1 MVCSL
6 RLCIATWQIK
16 IKAQPTEIFSV
27 SCAFFS
33 FINHLFIN
41 DFCCSVANNYRLY
54 FQNLFSYRS
63 LLVFGNFYYTEYK
76 TKRRMCE
83 FQKQKK
89 ALTFYSQ
96 SLICHCNTLVLLSF
110 IILPYKTAALCRAPF
125 LGVYY
130 VVLKQLRKEVFL

>member
-1 MVCSL
+1 MNSKTKFQNILVLLVLISFVGSIVSGVIVSRRLFAFLNIKSTYAANRIHNQMVCSL

-63 LLVFGNFYYTEYK
+63 LLVFGNFIILN
-76 TKRRMCE
+76 TKRKDECANFR
-83 FQKQKK
+83 
-89 ALTFYSQ
+89 
-96 SLICHCNTLVLLSF
+96 N
-110 IILPYKTAALCRAPF
+110 
-125 LGVYY
+125 
-130 VVLKQLRKEVFL
+130 RKRL